1 MMGYRV
7 VLVDLPED
15 RGLVVDNRG
24 LRKACWP
31 RARSAND
38 RLAQHLQDRRAMN
51 QARLE
56 RLIDD
61 AASGRKYGLRRAMN
75 SSRVNCSGMLPRC
88 ACNTRTRLASLGAPS
103 ISSTF
108 QTPWPPFP
116 RFCLM

>member
-1 MMGYRV
+1 
-7 VLVDLPED
+7 
-15 RGLVVDNRG
+15 
-24 LRKACWP
+24 
-31 RARSAND
+31 
-38 RLAQHLQDRRAMN
+38 MN

-61 AASGRKYGLRRAMN
+61 AASGRKYGLQRAMN

-108 QTPWPPFP
+108 QNAMAAVSTILFDDERPVGSKPSRERGKEF
-116 RFCLM
+116 RH